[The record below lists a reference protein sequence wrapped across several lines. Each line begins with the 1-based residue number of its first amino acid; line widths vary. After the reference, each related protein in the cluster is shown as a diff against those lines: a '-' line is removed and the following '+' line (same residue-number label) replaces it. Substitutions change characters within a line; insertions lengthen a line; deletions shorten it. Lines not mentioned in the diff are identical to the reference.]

1 MASGDTNMA
10 SGPSFQSEFHE
21 LGRDLKDFLE
31 TRYEILRTE
40 LNSALARL
48 RTSAMLIGAAT
59 LIAVPALMLLGICVS
74 LAIAFG
80 LGAIPRQAGLIGG
93 FLVTGACG
101 LVIAII
107 TGAIGVA
114 RLKDARLAPRHTLHV
129 LRRDGES
136 FRNGGERYVDEPHTR
151 RRA

>member
-1 MASGDTNMA
+1 MASGGST
-10 SGPSFQSEFHE
+10 FKSEFQQ
-21 LGRDLKDFLE
+21 LGQDLKRFIE
-31 TRYEILRTE
+31 TRYEILCAE
-40 LNSALARL
+40 LSTTLASL
-48 RTSAMLIGAAT
+48 RTSAILLGVAVIF
-59 LIAVPALMLLGICVS
+59 AVPAVILLGICIS

-80 LGAIPRQAGLIGG
+80 LGAIPAQAGLIGG

-107 TGAIGVA
+107 TGAIGVS
-114 RLKDARLAPRHTLHV
+114 RLKDARLTPRHTLRV